1 MRRDTLITEIDAIL
15 PQTQCR
21 QCGFSGCEPYAAAI
35 AEGRAGI
42 NQCPPGG
49 EQGIRKLAELLG
61 VSPVPLNT
69 THGMP
74 KPKAVAVID
83 EQICIG
89 CTLCILACPVDAI
102 AGAAKQVHTVIAAEC
117 TGCELCIAP
126 CPVDCISMSPLKQP
140 VNGTTAKP
148 YALIGDPL
156 VHENEKKKTA
166 DRARARHRFRLER
179 LEREKQEQEERLTQ
193 KIGAVK
199 SIIGSSTSGD
209 LKKAAIQIALERAK
223 AGRAR
228 ITEEHNNADL

>member
-61 VSPVPLNT
+61 VSPVPLNIA
-69 THGMP
+69 HGMP

-126 CPVDCISMSPLKQP
+126 CPVDCISMSPLKPP
-140 VNGTTAKP
+140 VSSTTTARP
-148 YALIGDPL
+148 YALIGNPP
-156 VHENEKKKTA
+156 VHENEKKTA

-179 LEREKQEQEERLTQ
+179 LEREKQEQEERLAQ

-199 SIIGSSTSGD
+199 STIGSSTGD
-209 LKKAAIQIALERAK
+209 HKKAAIQAALERAK
-223 AGRAR
+223 AGGFR
-228 ITEEHNNADL
+228 IAEEHNNADL